1 MNISDLLA
9 AERILPDLVSADKED
24 VLGELSDLMEPSVPG
39 VSAPAILGVIRER
52 EDVNSTAIGS
62 GVALPHGRLPGLP
75 DLLVGFARSQQG
87 VDFDSV
93 DGGRTHL
100 FFVLLAPEDAAAA
113 HLKALAALSR
123 LLNDETFRTRLL
135 EVSEDEILSLIQEQ
149 DGEA

>member
-1 MNISDLLA
+1 MIVSDLLA
-9 AERILPDLVSADKED
+9 EDRILPDLVSVHKAD
-24 VLGELSDLMEPSVPG
+24 VLDELSGLMESSVPD
-39 VSAPAILGVIRER
+39 VSARTILDVIRER

-75 DLLVGFARSQQG
+75 EVVVGFARSRQG
-87 VDFDSV
+87 IDFDSV
-93 DGGRTHL
+93 DGARTHL

-123 LLNDETFRTRLL
+123 LLKDEVFRTRLL
-135 EVSEDEILSLIQEQ
+135 EAPSEEILSLIRAQ

>member
-1 MNISDLLA
+1 MIVSDLLA
-9 AERILPDLVSADKED
+9 EERILPDLISVHKADVLDELSCLMESSVPDVSART
-24 VLGELSDLMEPSVPG
+24 
-39 VSAPAILGVIRER
+39 ILAVIRER

-75 DLLVGFARSQQG
+75 EVVVGFARSQQG
-87 VDFDSV
+87 IDFDSV
-93 DGGRTHL
+93 DGARTHL

-123 LLNDETFRTRLL
+123 LLKDEVFRTRLL
-135 EVSEDEILSLIQEQ
+135 EAPSEEILSLIRAQ

>member
-1 MNISDLLA
+1 MIVSDLLA
-9 AERILPDLVSADKED
+9 EERILPDLISVHKADVLDELSGLMESSVPDVSART
-24 VLGELSDLMEPSVPG
+24 
-39 VSAPAILGVIRER
+39 ILAVIRER

-75 DLLVGFARSQQG
+75 EVVVGFARSQQG
-87 VDFDSV
+87 IDFDSV
-93 DGGRTHL
+93 DGARTHL

-123 LLNDETFRTRLL
+123 LLKDEVFRTRLL
-135 EVSEDEILSLIQEQ
+135 EAPSEEILSLIRAQ